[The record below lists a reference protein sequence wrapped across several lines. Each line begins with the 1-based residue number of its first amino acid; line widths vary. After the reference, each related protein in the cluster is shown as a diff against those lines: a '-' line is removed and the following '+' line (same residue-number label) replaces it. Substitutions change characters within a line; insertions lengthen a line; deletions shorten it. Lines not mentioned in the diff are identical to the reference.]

1 MYCNTFAKT
10 NDHASELYCVRG
22 GGGGHR
28 KHIVAGIQILTK
40 REPEMTIPFKLL
52 AVVTSLP
59 VSNTS
64 KKR

>member
-1 MYCNTFAKT
+1 M
-10 NDHASELYCVRG
+10 SGV